1 MTTGKVYLVGAGPG
15 DLAYLTLRGYQVL
28 GQAEALVH
36 DALVNSDWLALL
48 PPTCEQFDVGKRGGQ
63 PSPPQTEIDR
73 LLVDLCQQGR
83 QVVRLKSGDP
93 FIFGRTTSEIQA
105 LKGAGCAFEV
115 VPGLSSALAA
125 PLLAGIPLTDSVWGH
140 GFSVVTAHDMDLLDW
155 RALAQIQ
162 TVVVLMGARNLGA
175 IAARLRASGKRPETP
190 VAVIR
195 WAGQPQQQVWQG
207 TLLNIDQVTKG
218 EKLSPC
224 VIVIGEVVGLRPYL
238 MGSERPAL
246 TMSELGSLAN
256 TVPPAAAPAMPLTG
270 KTILVTRSL
279 GQSSQFT
286 KLLQAQGAQVVEM
299 PALEICPPSSWAELD
314 DAIAHLSR
322 FNWLILTSANGVNYF
337 LERLLAAGK
346 DVRSL
351 AGIKIAVVGK
361 KTAAVLG
368 QWGLAP
374 DFVPPDFV
382 ADALVEHFPEPVDGL
397 KVLFPRVE
405 SGSREVLIEELTAAG
420 AQVVAVAAYESG
432 CPRELDP
439 QAIAALQSG
448 SVDVVTFASS
458 KTVRH
463 FSALVEQGLG
473 PDWLSFLA
481 EVAIASIG
489 PQTSI
494 TCQELLGRVDIEAA
508 EYTLD
513 GLTEAIS
520 TWAGSGSSV

>member
-1 MTTGKVYLVGAGPG
+1 MTTGKVYLIGAGPG

-48 PPTCEQFDVGKRGGQ
+48 PPACEQFDVGKRGGQ
-63 PSPPQTEIDR
+63 PSHTQTEIDR
-73 LLVDLCQQGR
+73 LLVELCQQGR

-105 LKGAGCAFEV
+105 LKEGGCAFEV

-125 PLLAGIPLTDSVWGH
+125 PLLAGIPLTDSVWSH
-140 GFSVVTAHDMDLLDW
+140 GFTVVTAHDMDLLDW
-155 RALAQIQ
+155 HTLAQMQ
-162 TVVVLMGARNLGA
+162 TLVLLMGARNLGA
-175 IAARLRASGKRPETP
+175 IAERLRLSGKRSETP

-207 TLLNIDQVTKG
+207 TLLSIEQVTKG
-218 EKLSPC
+218 ESLSPC

-238 MGSERPAL
+238 LGSERQAL
-246 TMSELGSLAN
+246 QMTELRSLADAA
-256 TVPPAAAPAMPLTG
+256 PAAASPARPLEG
-270 KTILVTRSL
+270 KTVLITRSV
-279 GQSSQFT
+279 GQSSQFSE
-286 KLLQAQGAQVVEM
+286 LLQAQGAQVVEM
-299 PALEICPPSSWAELD
+299 PALEIRPPSSWAELD
-314 DAIAHLSR
+314 GAIARLPQ

-337 LERLLAAGK
+337 MERLLAAGK

-351 AGIKIAVVGK
+351 AGVKIAVVGK
-361 KTAAVLG
+361 KTAAVLR

-382 ADALVEHFPEPVDGL
+382 ADALVEHFPEPVNGL

-405 SGSREVLIEELTAAG
+405 SGSREVLVEELTAAG
-420 AQVVAVAAYESG
+420 ADVVAVAAYESG
-432 CPRELDP
+432 CPREPDS
-439 QAIAALQSG
+439 QCIAALKSG
-448 SVDVVTFASS
+448 VIDVVTFASS

-463 FSALVEQGLG
+463 FCRLVEQGLG
-473 PDWLSFLA
+473 PDWRSPLA
-481 EVAIASIG
+481 TVAVASIG

-494 TCQELLGRVDIEAA
+494 TCRELLGRVDIEAA

-520 TWAGSGSSV
+520 RWANSESLA